1 MFRTSNPTM
10 KPELF
15 SPAQS
20 WDDVSVEQG
29 PSEARVKRAPVSH
42 MTIQGTVNASFFLL
56 AICVGT
62 ALLGWRGGLPVEAGG
77 LGWNPMLIFLGGG
90 LGGFVVAMI
99 TAFNPRGAMITAPIY
114 AALEG
119 VFVGGISAWYA
130 QAFAQDNGALNTGLI
145 FNAVLLTFGIF
156 GGMLMGYTTRAIRPG
171 PTFNKIVIA
180 ATFGIV
186 IYGLIAFVAS
196 MFGAPSLASVYD
208 PSNGGLISIGF
219 SLFVVAIAS
228 ANLILDF
235 QLIEEGA
242 ANKAP
247 KYMQWY
253 GGFALLVTLV
263 WLYLEVL
270 RLLAKLQ
277 SRD

>member
-1 MFRTSNPTM
+1 MFRTSNPSM

-29 PSEARVKRAPVSH
+29 PSQASVKPARASH
-42 MTIQGTVNASFFLL
+42 MTVQGTVNISFFLL

-62 ALLGWRGGLPVEAGG
+62 ALVGWNGILEW
-77 LGWNPMLIFLGGG
+77 GWNPMVTVFGGAV
-90 LGGFVVAMI
+90 GGFILAMI
-99 TAFNPRGAMITAPIY
+99 TFFRPQASPITAPIY
-114 AALEG
+114 AGFEG
-119 VFVGGISAWYA
+119 IFVGGISALYA
-130 QAFAQDNGALNTGLI
+130 VNFAEDSGALNTGLI

-180 ATFGIV
+180 ATFGIF
-186 IYGLIAFVAS
+186 IYGIVAFVAS